1 MTAVFADIHPQTFP
15 FSAAVGN
22 SVCITLKDTELAS
35 PLTRISGSEGSF
47 PTPRILLQTRCT
59 VSSAL
64 PQIFSPSSHCT
75 SLTLWIPPPT
85 HPNTPPVLCTNI
97 PFQALSSALDGP
109 RILPAAPIPSPGDTH
124 HPRSLIQRAHPPGKP
139 GCLGMNEGRPSPS
152 LFVDPSRSS
161 IYQQSFLVSP
171 RRL

>member
-1 MTAVFADIHPQTFP
+1 MLTFIPKHSPFQLQSVILFALHGKTQNWPPLSPAFLDLKAAFQLPGFFSRPDALFLQPFLRSFHPPHTALLLP
-15 FSAAVGN
+15 
-22 SVCITLKDTELAS
+22 C
-35 PLTRISGSEGSF
+35 GSH
-47 PTPRILLQTRCT
+47 LQ
-59 VSSAL
+59 
-64 PQIFSPSSHCT
+64 P
-75 SLTLWIPPPT
+75 